1 MAEKVRTITD
11 AKAAAKLA
19 VMEKFLAAFPDAVQ
33 IKDAEFVVP
42 VADAEFGTQY
52 VGVPF
57 SVKDT
62 KGTKGSA
69 KQAPRAGFTLD
80 GALADYEQEKADRLA
95 AAIAKVNAAKG

>member
-1 MAEKVRTITD
+1 MAEKVRTLTD

-19 VMEKFLAAFPDAVQ
+19 VMEKFLAAFPEAVQ
-33 IKDAEFVVP
+33 IDDAEFVVP

-52 VGVPF
+52 VAIPF

-80 GALADYEQEKADRLA
+80 GALAEWDEKKAARLA
-95 AAIAKVNAAKG
+95 AALAKVNAAK